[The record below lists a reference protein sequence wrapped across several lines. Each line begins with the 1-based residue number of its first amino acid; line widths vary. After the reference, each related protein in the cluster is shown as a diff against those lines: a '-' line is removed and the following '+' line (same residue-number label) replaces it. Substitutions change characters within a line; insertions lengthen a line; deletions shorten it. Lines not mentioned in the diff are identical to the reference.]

1 MNSSKEEATIAV
13 IQSFIDRDQHIWRRN
28 QITEEVHREH
38 GHTVTD
44 ALVSRLLRS
53 RFSMRY
59 KKVQIVAF

>member
-13 IQSFIDRDQHIWRRN
+13 IQSFIDREQHIWRRN

-38 GHTVTD
+38 SLKVTD
-44 ALVSRLLRS
+44 ALVSRLLRG